1 MIILMHTDLISL
13 GLILGIFSF
22 LNFILSIFF
31 EEFFILEKF
40 NDLWFMNVSW
50 VDSESDGKLF
60 LKSVFE

>member
-13 GLILGIFSF
+13 GLILVIFSF
-22 LNFILSIFF
+22 LNFVLSIFF

-40 NDLWFMNVSW
+40 NDLRFMNISW

>member
-1 MIILMHTDLISL
+1 MIILMHTDLITL
-13 GLILGIFSF
+13 GLILAIFGF
-22 LNFILSIFF
+22 LNFVLSIFF

-40 NDLWFMNVSW
+40 NDLRFMNVSW